1 MTEKK
6 KRFIRRRLL
15 GIVMLLFIIGFT
27 VYLFATNEMKL
38 YELQQQ
44 QSQLVQKIEAEKIRS
59 NQLDEQVKQIGSKS
73 YVEFVARKYLGL
85 YYPDEVIVIPAEAGK
100 DGVSNDQTIGK

>member
-1 MTEKK
+1 MMTEKT
-6 KRFIRRRLL
+6 KRKIQRRLL
-15 GIVMLLFIIGFT
+15 IILMAIVIIGFT
-27 VYLFATNEMKL
+27 GYLFAGNAIMI

-44 QSQLVQKIEAEKIRS
+44 KSQIVQKIESEKIRR

-85 YYPDEVIVIPAEAGK
+85 YYPDEVIVVPVKADK
-100 DGVSNDQTIGK
+100 TGVSNDQTIK

>member
-15 GIVMLLFIIGFT
+15 GIVMFLFIIGFT

-85 YYPDEVIVIPAEAGK
+85 YYPDEVIVIHAEAGK